1 MKLFSKVAVLAAAL
15 MVVSVFAGCKN
26 AEDEGDGVVAVYKGY
41 PSKTKIKDA
50 VLSSVDAREA
60 DIPTDKPYANLT
72 FYDDDTF
79 NVTLLVAEEEP
90 EIAVGTYSGDPS
102 KDGKIKIEVEKMANL
117 SEKNSSYTLIPLPEE
132 EKEYINGEYKISDGE
147 LFFPPFIFIREE

>member
-41 PSKTKIKDA
+41 PGKFKKTA
-50 VLSSVDAREA
+50 ELSSVDARKA
-60 DIPTDKPYANLT
+60 DIPTDNPYANLT

-79 NVTLLVAEEEP
+79 NVTLLVVEDEP

-102 KDGKIKIEVEKMANL
+102 KDGKIKVEVEKMANL
-117 SEKNSSYTLIPLPEE
+117 SAKDSSYELFPLPEE
-132 EKEYINGEYKISDGE
+132 KKEEINGEYEIIGGE
-147 LFFPPFIFIREE
+147 LIFPPFIFIREE

>member
-41 PSKTKIKDA
+41 PSKTPKKA
-50 VLSSVDAREA
+50 VSSSVDARKA
-60 DIPTDKPYANLT
+60 DIPTDNPYANLT

-117 SEKNSSYTLIPLPEE
+117 STKDSSYTLIPLPEE
-132 EKEYINGEYKISDGE
+132 EKEDINGEYEISGGK

>member
-15 MVVSVFAGCKN
+15 MVVSVFTGCKN
-26 AEDEGDGVVAVYKGY
+26 AEDEGAGVVAVYKGY
-41 PSKTKIKDA
+41 PSKIQEKA
-50 VLSSVDAREA
+50 VISSVDARKA
-60 DIPTDKPYANLT
+60 DVPTDKPYANLT

-102 KDGKIKIEVEKMANL
+102 KDGKIKVEVEKMANL
-117 SEKNSSYTLIPLPEE
+117 SEKTTSYELIPLPEE
-132 EKEYINGEYKISDGE
+132 MKKEMNGDYEISDGE